1 MEQVFEVNKT
11 ETPAVSGKN
20 ADIEAGLRGDDYPVQ
35 VRDHYHSVCCKSSHS
50 QECSILDDA
59 LCLAY
64 MIYLFADV
72 FTELLVSI
80 AGMETVS
87 ATRWTRLHGLLS
99 LPGSWKLYVIFP
111 L

>member
-1 MEQVFEVNKT
+1 MIT
-11 ETPAVSGKN
+11 PCRLETITTLFAANQATRK
-20 ADIEAGLRGDDYPVQ
+20 
-35 VRDHYHSVCCKSSHS
+35 
-50 QECSILDDA
+50 CSILVDA

-64 MIYLFADV
+64 MFYLFADV
-72 FTELLVSI
+72 FTELLVFI